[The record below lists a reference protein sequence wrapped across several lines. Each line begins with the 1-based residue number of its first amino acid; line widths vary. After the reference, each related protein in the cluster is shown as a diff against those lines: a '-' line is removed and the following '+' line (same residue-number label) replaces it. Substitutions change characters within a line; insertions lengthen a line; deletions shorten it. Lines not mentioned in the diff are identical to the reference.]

1 MKLSE
6 LNKRLKGL
14 KTDIGVIRI
23 GDRVMAPVCSGTVKK
38 IEFENNIIII
48 DWDDGCVDYRY
59 TKRSVERNFKLVK

>member
-23 GDRVMAPVCSGTVKK
+23 GDRVVAPVCSGTVKK
-38 IEFENNIIII
+38 IEFELNAIVI
-48 DWDDGCVDYRY
+48 DWDDGCLGYRY
-59 TKRSVERNFKLVK
+59 SKGSVERNFKLVK